1 MTHQTDYQR
10 ARSAL
15 LQFAEQPMPALL
27 AALESSRRDLL
38 AALAGVT
45 DDQARFRP
53 PGAGAATD
61 AEESWSIA
69 EVLRHLIQAE
79 EGVAGRVA
87 RLARG
92 EPAETS
98 VPGALGGHADTPLPG
113 LIEALA
119 ASRRR
124 LRAVVKSISGNG
136 RLDTTVAHPFYGE
149 LNCRGWLALWARHE
163 ASHVR
168 QIEQIRASEG
178 YPK

>member
-1 MTHQTDYQR
+1 MTQQTDYQR

-15 LQFAEQPMPALL
+15 LKHAEQPMPALL
-27 AALESSRRDLL
+27 AALDSSRRDLL
-38 AALAGVT
+38 AALAGIT

-53 PGAGAATD
+53 RTGGAAAD
-61 AEESWSIA
+61 AEEAWSIA
-69 EVLRHLIQAE
+69 EVLRHLVQAE
-79 EGVAGRVA
+79 EGIADRVA

-119 ASRRR
+119 ASREK
-124 LRAVVKSISGNG
+124 LRSVVESISGNE
-136 RLDTTVAHPFYGE
+136 RLDTTVAHAFFGE
-149 LNCRGWLALWARHE
+149 LNCRGWLALWVRHE

-168 QIEQIRASEG
+168 QIEQIKASEG